1 VAGFFVR
8 RPIVA
13 MVISIV
19 ITIAGLVAMQSLPIA
34 QYPEIVPPQV
44 QVTTTFTGANAE
56 TVEQSVATP
65 LEQQIN
71 GVENSL
77 YVKSINANDGSLF
90 LTVDFEVGTDLD
102 IANVLVQNRVSQ
114 GTPQLPS
121 DVQDYGVTV
130 KKSLTF
136 PLLAISL
143 YSPEGSYD
151 TSFLGNYATININ
164 DALKRIPGVGDVKNF
179 GSADYAMRV
188 WMEPDRLAT
197 LGLTVNDVQTAVQKQ
212 SVVNPAGQ
220 IGAEPAPA
228 GQEFTYAVR
237 AQGRL
242 TSPDEFGDIAVR
254 LNPDGSVVRLRD
266 VARLELGTQLYNQRG
281 RYNQKP
287 AVIIL
292 LYQVPGS
299 NALAIAGEAR
309 RVLDELQRNFP
320 ADLAYEVSLDTT
332 AAVTEGINEIV
343 HTLFEAVGLVILVV
357 FIFLQSWRATL
368 IPLLTVPVSLL
379 GAFIFFPIFGFSI
392 NTLSLLGLVLAIGLV
407 VDDAIVVVEAVQHH
421 IEHGLK
427 PREATLKAMEE
438 VSGPVVAIALVLSA
452 VFIPVAFMGGITG
465 RLYQQF
471 ALTIVFSVMIS
482 ALNALTLSP
491 ALSVLLLKEAAPA
504 RGVLGR
510 FFAAFNRGFERL
522 TGGYVRW
529 TGVLMAKTARGLVLL
544 AVAAVAA
551 VVLGGK
557 VPAGFLPDED
567 QGFMMV
573 NVQLPDA
580 ASLQRTDEVAKQV
593 ERVLAAT
600 PGVAAYDTIVGYSL
614 LTQVSN
620 TYSSFFFVTLHP
632 WHERHSQE
640 ETFLGVLAAINR
652 ALAPLPEA
660 RAFAFLPPAI
670 PGFGTAS
677 GFSMMLQDRSGGSV
691 AFLADQAD
699 RFLEAARKRPEL
711 ASLNSA
717 LRPSVPQ
724 VFAAVDRD
732 KALKLGV
739 DVRDVYAALQVILGG
754 VYVND
759 FNRFGRQWKV
769 YIQGD
774 AQYRVKPEDIGQ
786 FFVRN
791 IDGQMVPLSTL
802 VTPSQTN
809 GPEFTVRFN
818 LYRAA
823 EITGQP
829 AAGYSSGQALAAV
842 EEVAREVLP
851 PEIGYAWNTLAYQQK
866 RAEGG
871 AVVIFAMALLFVF
884 LILAAQYESW
894 SLPFTVLL
902 GTPLA
907 VFGCFLGLF
916 LRGLEN
922 NVYAQ
927 IGVVMLIGL
936 AAKNAILIVEFAKV
950 EFDNG
955 KDAVA
960 AALEGARLRLRPILM
975 TSFAFI
981 LGCVP
986 LWTATGAGAVARRIL
1001 GTSVIMGMSVATLLG
1016 IFITPVLFVVIQ
1028 RLVGGRAPEPA
1039 TSGAPVVTPA
1049 PGVTGHP

>member
-1 VAGFFVR
+1 MAGFFVR

-13 MVISIV
+13 FVISIL
-19 ITIAGLVAMQSLPIA
+19 ITIGGLVAMGSLPVA

-77 YVKSINANDGSLF
+77 YVKSINANDGSLL
-90 LTVDFEVGTDLD
+90 LTVDFEVGVDLD

-114 GTPQLPS
+114 GTPALPP
-121 DVQDYGVTV
+121 DVKTYGVTV

-136 PLLAISL
+136 PLMVISI
-143 YSPEGSYD
+143 YSPKDTYD
-151 TSFLGNYATININ
+151 ANFLGNYATINVN
-164 DALKRIPGVGDVKNF
+164 DALKRIPGVGDVKNM
-179 GSADYAMRV
+179 GTSDYAMRV
-188 WMEPDRLAT
+188 WLEPDRLAK
-197 LGLTVNDVQTAVQKQ
+197 LALTANDVQAAIQKQ
-212 SVVNPAGQ
+212 STVNPAGQ
-220 IGAEPAPA
+220 IGAEPAPT

-242 TSPDEFGDIAVR
+242 VSPEEFGDIVVR
-254 LNPDGSVVRLRD
+254 LNADGSVVRLRD
-266 VARLELGTQLYNQRG
+266 VSRIELGTQLYNQRG
-281 RYNQKP
+281 RFNGKP
-287 AVIIL
+287 AGVIL

-299 NALAIAGEAR
+299 NALAIAEEAR
-309 RVLDELQRNFP
+309 RVMADLERTFP
-320 ADLAYEVSLDTT
+320 ADLAYDISLDTT
-332 AAVTEGINEIV
+332 AAVTAGIEEII
-343 HTLFEAVGLVILVV
+343 HTLFEAVILVILVV

-379 GAFIFFPIFGFSI
+379 GAFLFFPVFGFSI

-421 IEHGLK
+421 IEHGLS
-427 PREATLKAMEE
+427 PRDATLKAMEE

-471 ALTIVFSVMIS
+471 ALTIAFSVMVS

-491 ALSVLLLKEAAPA
+491 ALSARLLRPTKATGL
-504 RGVLGR
+504 LGR
-510 FFAAFNRGFERL
+510 FFTAFNAWFDRTTE
-522 TGGYVRW
+522 GYVGW
-529 TGVLMAKTARGLVLL
+529 TRVLVRKSFRGLLILV
-544 AVAAVAA
+544 VAAVGAG
-551 VVLGGK
+551 VLGGR

-567 QGFMMV
+567 QGFLCV

-580 ASLQRTDEVAKQV
+580 ASLQRADEVSRKV
-593 ERVLAAT
+593 EKIIAET
-600 PGVAAYDTIVGYSL
+600 PGVLGYNTIVGYSL
-614 LTQVSN
+614 LTQTSS
-620 TYSSFFFVTLHP
+620 TYSSFFFVAFHP
-632 WHERHSQE
+632 WHDRHGADE
-640 ETFLGVLAAINR
+640 GFLGILRSLNRRLATV
-652 ALAPLPEA
+652 PEA

-691 AFLADQAD
+691 DFLAEQSD

-711 ASLNSA
+711 ANLNSA
-717 LRPSVPQ
+717 LRASVPQ
-724 VFAAVDRD
+724 VFAEVDRD
-732 KALKLGV
+732 KAMKLGV
-739 DVRDVYAALQVILGG
+739 DIRDVYSALQIILGG
-754 VYVND
+754 AYVND

-769 YIQGD
+769 YVQGD
-774 AQYRVKPEDIGQ
+774 SRYRVKPEDLGQ

-791 IDGQMVPLSTL
+791 RDRGMVPLSTL
-802 VTPSQTN
+802 VTTRTTN

-829 AAGYSSGQALAAV
+829 APGYSSGQALAAL
-842 EEVAREVLP
+842 EEVARTSLP
-851 PEIGYAWNTLAYQQK
+851 PEIGYAWNTLAFQQK

-871 AVVIFAMALLFVF
+871 AAVVFGMALLFVF

-902 GTPLA
+902 STPLA
-907 VFGCFLGLF
+907 VFGAFLGL
-916 LRGLEN
+916 LMRGLEN

-927 IGVVMLIGL
+927 IGMVMLVGL
-936 AAKNAILIVEFAKV
+936 SAKNAILIVEFAKV
-950 EFDNG
+950 EREAG
-955 KDAVA
+955 KSAIE
-960 AALEGARLRLRPILM
+960 AALAGAKLRLRPILM
-975 TSFAFI
+975 TSFAFV

-986 LWTATGAGAVARRIL
+986 LWTAAGAGAVARQVL
-1001 GTSVIMGMSVATLLG
+1001 GTSIIMGTLVATFLG
-1016 IFITPVLFVVIQ
+1016 IFITPVLFVVID
-1028 RLVGGRAPEPA
+1028 RL
-1039 TSGAPVVTPA
+1039 TSPRDVPA
-1049 PGVTGHP
+1049 PARAVAPDAGHVAAHPS